1 MQCRIV
7 RDEEVIYED
16 EVNTSQLNRKFEEL
30 TEYLCR
36 DNPIPIGTVVST
48 GTGIIVPNDM
58 PLVPGDIVEIS
69 IEEIGTLSNTVK
81 QLG

>member
-1 MQCRIV
+1 
-7 RDEEVIYED
+7 
-16 EVNTSQLNRKFEEL
+16 
-30 TEYLCR
+30 
-36 DNPIPIGTVVST
+36 GTVVST

-58 PLVPGDIVEIS
+58 LLAPGDIVEIS